1 MKRTKLPNAMVCAV
15 VLLCVLPTALAAA
28 VAAASSLPADSN
40 LAAVLTKIAAVL
52 TGRHAHTGLE
62 WTAGSLAMVT
72 FALACVYYG
81 ATRNTMIPALTFALF
96 LAGSTDA
103 IRGLLAAGD
112 LADWPGG
119 ADTLALLWTA
129 HRSAAAVALL
139 VGIAVGS
146 SRRPLVGSRSGA
158 WLSLILAAAT
168 ALLCYRLSVL
178 ATQVEPPQMI
188 FPDSLLPRPY
198 DLLPALLICAAGLLV
213 ARGPWRSAPSPFTHS
228 VVIATVPLAAAQ
240 MLMASGAIEPF
251 AAAFNAAHLVSL
263 AGYLTVL
270 AGLCLELIDTFAEQ
284 HATLDALKE
293 AQDRLSD
300 QAAKIVAANREL
312 ERTMAMRDAAE
323 ADRVQAERALV
334 ESERRLRAILDNAP
348 AVISVKSLDGRYTL
362 VNRRFEQ
369 IFEMDREQV
378 EGRTDAQLFA
388 AKMAEAY
395 QEHDRLVKEAGAPM
409 EFDETML
416 TDDGFR
422 TYQSVKFPLYDARGN
437 IYAICSIAT
446 DVTERR
452 RAEEEIR
459 RSNEELE
466 RFAYVASHDLQE
478 PLRMVSSYTQLLAK
492 RYAGRLDEDADDF
505 IGFAV
510 DGANRMH
517 RLINDLLEYSRVGT
531 RGRQLE
537 PTDAEE
543 VLQTV
548 LADLQVAIE
557 ESGARVTH
565 DPLPTVLADSTQLR
579 QLLQN
584 LIGNALKYRG
594 ERPPQVHV
602 GCQRSGGDEWTIS
615 VRDNGIGI
623 APEHF
628 DRIFQIFQRLH
639 GRNEY
644 SGTGIGLAVC
654 KKIVER
660 HGGRIW
666 VESEPGRGSTFLFT
680 IHGSEAAA
688 YAS

>member
-1 MKRTKLPNAMVCAV
+1 MKRTRLPKAMVCAIA
-15 VLLCVLPTALAAA
+15 LLCVLPTALAIA
-28 VAAASSLPADSN
+28 VAATASLPADN
-40 LAAVLTKIAAVL
+40 AFARGLAVAAGLL
-52 TGRHAHTGLE
+52 TGRHAHTALE
-62 WTAGSLAMVT
+62 WTGGSIAMVT

-81 ATRNTMIPALTFALF
+81 ATRNATIPALTFALF

-103 IRGLLAAGD
+103 IRGLLAAGA
-112 LADWPGG
+112 LGSGSHSAN
-119 ADTLALLWTA
+119 TLAFLWTT
-129 HRSAAAVALL
+129 HRSAVALTLLLGVAVGRNRRSL
-139 VGIAVGS
+139 VGRWPGV
-146 SRRPLVGSRSGA
+146 
-158 WLSLILAAAT
+158 WLALILAT
-168 ALLCYRLSVL
+168 TTTLLAYRLSVL
-178 ATQVEPPQMI
+178 AADSPLPRMI
-188 FPDSLLPRPY
+188 FPGHLLLRPY
-198 DLLPALLICAAGLLV
+198 DMIPLALLGIAGL
-213 ARGPWRSAPSPFTHS
+213 AITRGPLRWSPSPFTHS

-240 MLMASGAIEPF
+240 FFLASGAIEPF
-251 AAAFNAAHLVSL
+251 AVASNAAHLVS
-263 AGYLTVL
+263 AVAYLTVL
-270 AGLCLELIDTFAEQ
+270 AGLCLELTDTFTEQ

-293 AQDRLSD
+293 AQSRLSD
-300 QAAKIVAANREL
+300 QAAKIVATNREL
-312 ERTMAMRDAAE
+312 ERTMALRDAAE
-323 ADRVQAERALV
+323 AERVQAERALV

-348 AVISVKSLDGRYTL
+348 AVISVKSVDGRYTL

-369 IFEMDREQV
+369 IFEMDRGRV

-388 AKMAEAY
+388 SKMAEAY
-395 QEHDRLVKEAGAPM
+395 QEHDRLVKEADAPM

-422 TYQSVKFPLYDARGN
+422 TYQSVKFPLHDARGR

-452 RAEEEIR
+452 RAEEDIR
-459 RSNEELE
+459 QSNEELE

-492 RYAGRLDEDADDF
+492 RYVGRLDEDADDF

-531 RGRQLE
+531 RGRELE
-537 PTDAEE
+537 PTNAEE
-543 VLQTV
+543 VLRTV

-565 DPLPTVLADSTQLR
+565 DPLPTVMADPTQLR

-602 GCQRSGGDEWTIS
+602 GCRSNGGNEWTIS

-623 APEHF
+623 DPEHF
-628 DRIFQIFQRLH
+628 ERIFQIFQRLH

>member
-1 MKRTKLPNAMVCAV
+1 MVCAIA
-15 VLLCVLPTALAAA
+15 LLCVLPTAFAIA
-28 VAAASSLPADSN
+28 VAATASLPADHAFARG
-40 LAAVLTKIAAVL
+40 LELVAGLL
-52 TGRHAHTGLE
+52 TGRHVHAALE
-62 WTAGSLAMVT
+62 WAGGSIAMVT

-81 ATRNTMIPALTFALF
+81 ATRNATIPALTFALF
-96 LAGSTDA
+96 LAGSTDV
-103 IRGLLAAGD
+103 IRGLFAAGSVGD
-112 LADWPGG
+112 SSTDANVLAF
-119 ADTLALLWTA
+119 LWTA
-129 HRSAAAVALL
+129 HRSATALALL
-139 VGIAVGS
+139 LGVAIERN
-146 SRRPLVGSRSGA
+146 RRPLVGRRSGV
-158 WLSLILAAAT
+158 WLALILATTT
-168 ALLCYRLSVL
+168 ALLSYRLSVL
-178 ATQVEPPQMI
+178 AGDSSLPRMI
-188 FPDSLLPRPY
+188 FPGAVLPRPY
-198 DLLPALLICAAGLLV
+198 DMIPFVLLSISGIVV
-213 ARGPWRSAPSPFTHS
+213 ANRVLRWSPSPFTHS
-228 VVIATVPLAAAQ
+228 VVVAIVPLAAAQ
-240 MLMASGAIEPF
+240 LLLAGGAIEPF
-251 AAAFNAAHLVSL
+251 SVVFNTAHLVS
-263 AGYLTVL
+263 AVGYLTVL
-270 AGLCLELIDTFAEQ
+270 AGLCLELTDTFAEQ

-293 AQDRLSD
+293 AQSRLSD
-300 QAAKIVAANREL
+300 QAAKIVATNREL
-312 ERTMAMRDAAE
+312 ERTMALRDAAE
-323 ADRVQAERALV
+323 AERVQAERALV

-348 AVISVKSLDGRYTL
+348 AVISVKSIDGRYTL

-369 IFEMDREQV
+369 IFEMDRGSV
-378 EGRTDAQLFA
+378 EGHTDAQLFA
-388 AKMAEAY
+388 SKMAEAY
-395 QEHDRLVKEAGAPM
+395 QEHDRRVKEADAPM

-422 TYQSVKFPLYDARGN
+422 TYQSVKFPLHDAHGR

-459 RSNEELE
+459 QSNEELE

-531 RGRQLE
+531 RGRELE

-543 VLQTV
+543 VLKTV

-557 ESGARVTH
+557 ESGARITH
-565 DPLPTVLADSTQLR
+565 DPLPTVMADPTQLR

-594 ERPPQVHV
+594 ERPPQIHV
-602 GCQRSGGDEWTIS
+602 GCQANGGDEWTIS

-623 APEHF
+623 DPEHF

-639 GRNEY
+639 RRNEY

-688 YAS
+688 HAS